1 MLAKIL
7 TLKNDGRFHTRETL
21 AAELGI
27 SESMLSM
34 MIEQLIK
41 LGYLQEFGP
50 NAKDGTCASGCQE
63 CSVKDGCTLLSSQ
76 QPSALLI
83 TSKGMRQLE
92 KVS

>member
-7 TLKNDGRFHTRETL
+7 TLMNDGRFHTRETL

-63 CSVKDGCTLLSSQ
+63 CGMKEGCTLLSSQ
-76 QPSALLI
+76 QPSTLLV
-83 TSKGMRQLE
+83 TQKGMRQLE
-92 KVS
+92 KAS